1 MDETW
6 YLKTHMDG
14 LYIQEYPD
22 VFPNMEYSC
31 EETFWTLG
39 SLNDYSIAAQRGA
52 QTSRFGEGISIMR

>member
-39 SLNDYSIAAQRGA
+39 SLNDDSIVKQRGA
-52 QTSRFGEGISIMR
+52 QTF